1 MYWTLK
7 RTAAL
12 FLALAGILLLPGCQ
26 GTAEQQ
32 APELLEPVGVQ
43 MDTAAVTRGEIYNIQ
58 YLDGEIKPAVEA
70 LYFKTEGT
78 LEKKNVNVGD
88 LVTKGQIL
96 AQLDESALLEQIDAL
111 QKQLDYQKNDAQFS
125 VQQQQLDIDIAKL
138 ELEQMRE
145 QGASAA
151 QIQVKELDIDKLETA
166 LSHSRELQ
174 AMEQKRLSDQLAELQ
189 AKAGGNQL
197 VAPYD
202 GRVVYI
208 GGLSEGAAVQGYTPV
223 LYLVNE
229 SELVISAAYISEADL
244 RDATRIYASV
254 GDQIYDVAYESY
266 DQEEYVS
273 RVLYG
278 EDMDTR
284 FSIDAAGAA
293 LESGQYVCV
302 YIQSGYKEDVLTVPV
317 NALYRDETGQ
327 YVYRME
333 DGKRVRCE
341 VEVGMTSDVKAEIL
355 EGLQEGDEVYVKE

>member
-1 MYWTLK
+1 
-7 RTAAL
+7 
-12 FLALAGILLLPGCQ
+12 
-26 GTAEQQ
+26 
-32 APELLEPVGVQ
+32 
-43 MDTAAVTRGEIYNIQ
+43 
-58 YLDGEIKPAVEA
+58 
-70 LYFKTEGT
+70 
-78 LEKKNVNVGD
+78 
-88 LVTKGQIL
+88 
-96 AQLDESALLEQIDAL
+96 
-111 QKQLDYQKNDAQFS
+111 
-125 VQQQQLDIDIAKL
+125 
-138 ELEQMRE
+138 
-145 QGASAA
+145 
-151 QIQVKELDIDKLETA
+151 ETA

-189 AKAGGNQL
+189 AKAGDNQL

-229 SELVISAAYISEADL
+229 SELVISAEYISEADL

-254 GDQIYDVAYESY
+254 GDQIYDVAYEPY

-293 LESGQYVCV
+293 LESGQYVCI

>member
-189 AKAGGNQL
+189 AKAGDNQL

-229 SELVISAAYISEADL
+229 SELVISAEYISEADL

-254 GDQIYDVAYESY
+254 GDQIYDVAYEPY

-293 LESGQYVCV
+293 LESGQYVCI

>member
-189 AKAGGNQL
+189 AKAGDNQL

-229 SELVISAAYISEADL
+229 SELVISAEYISEADL

-254 GDQIYDVAYESY
+254 GDQIYDVAYEPY

>member
-189 AKAGGNQL
+189 AKAGDNQL

-202 GRVVYI
+202 GRVYI

-229 SELVISAAYISEADL
+229 SELVISAEYISEADL

-254 GDQIYDVAYESY
+254 GDQIYDVAYEPY

>member
-12 FLALAGILLLPGCQ
+12 ALVLAGILLLPGCQ
-26 GTAEQQ
+26 GAAGQQ

-43 MDTAAVTRGEIYNIQ
+43 MDTAVVTRGEIYDIQ
-58 YLDGEIKPAVEA
+58 YLDGEIKPTVEA

-88 LVTKGQIL
+88 LVTKGQVL
-96 AQLDESALLEQIDAL
+96 AQLDESALLEQIEAL
-111 QKQLDYQKNDAQFS
+111 QKQLDYQKKDAQFS

-138 ELEQMRE
+138 ELEQMQE
-145 QGASAA
+145 QGAAAA

-166 LSHSRELQ
+166 LRHSQELQ

-189 AKAGGNQL
+189 AKAGNNQI
-197 VAPYD
+197 VAPYN
-202 GRVVYI
+202 GRIVYV
-208 GGLSEGAAVQGYTPV
+208 GGLSEGVAVQGYTPV
-223 LYLVNE
+223 LYIANE
-229 SELVISAAYISEADL
+229 SELTISAEYISETDL

-254 GDQIYDVAYESY
+254 GDQVYDVVYEPY
-266 DQEEYVS
+266 DQTEYVS

-284 FSIDAAGAA
+284 FSIDAADADV
-293 LESGQYVCV
+293 ESGQYVCI

-341 VEVGMTSDVKAEIL
+341 VEVGMTSDSKAEIL

>member
-88 LVTKGQIL
+88 LVTKGQVL

-125 VQQQQLDIDIAKL
+125 VQQQQLDIGIAKL

-189 AKAGGNQL
+189 AKAGHNQL

-229 SELVISAAYISEADL
+229 SELVISAEYISEADL

-254 GDQIYDVAYESY
+254 GDQIYDVAYEPY